1 MNHEEDS
8 FGVNDEELTLMN
20 SIMSKILQRE
30 KKCTEPTSRTDEFA
44 SVAYNSNSTD
54 GLQFDET
61 LADEDTDED
70 NLIINIVG
78 QPKSSTQGSRA
89 VISNQV

>member
-1 MNHEEDS
+1 MNHEEDNC
-8 FGVNDEELTLMN
+8 GVNDEELTLMN

-44 SVAYNSNSTD
+44 SVAYNSTD

-61 LADEDTDED
+61 LSDEDTDED

>member
-1 MNHEEDS
+1 MNHEEDNC
-8 FGVNDEELTLMN
+8 GVNDEELTLMN
-20 SIMSKILQRE
+20 SIMSKILQRG
-30 KKCTEPTSRTDEFA
+30 KKCTESTSRTDEFA
-44 SVAYNSNSTD
+44 SAYNSTGVND

-61 LADEDTDED
+61 PADQETDED

-78 QPKSSTQGSRA
+78 QPKPSTQEPRA